1 MDQKRPTI
9 AGDEEMAAEE
19 PLKPALQKPPGF
31 RDQQNQPLAPPSGT
45 ATLPRRRPR
54 PIHPASLYP
63 EKKRRCSFCRVFC
76 CCVCIFLAVIL
87 LIFLIAVAVFF
98 LWYSPKLPV
107 VRLASFKISNFN
119 FSDGKSDDG
128 WSFLTADTTAVLDFR
143 NPNGKLTFYYGDA
156 DVAVILG
163 EKDFETN
170 LGSTKV
176 KGFIE
181 KPGNRTA
188 VIVPTRVRK
197 RQVDDPTA
205 KRLQAELKG
214 KKLLVTVTA
223 KTKVG
228 LAVGSRKIVTVGA
241 LCKMEQFREIGEV
254 LGSIR
259 ALMVFKDNIQINQRQ
274 CSLLLDLFT
283 AAYESISES
292 MRSNLRF
299 KEKNTKWKI
308 LEQPLR
314 ELLWVVREGE
324 AYVRMSLEP
333 KLGFW
338 AKAIV
343 LHCNRD
349 CTELH
354 IHNLLSCLPIIVE
367 AIETAGEVSG
377 WDEEEMSKKRL
388 VHSNKYMKQW
398 NDSQMF
404 TWKFGREYLVTE
416 DFCNRFESA
425 WTEDR
430 WILIKELQEKKQP
443 GSSKHDWKMAD
454 FLLKHLG
461 DGNESP
467 KLFPSSLLVNT
478 KDYQVKK
485 RLGNGS
491 QYKEITWLGESF
503 ALRHFFGDIDAL
515 LPKVTPLLS
524 LSHPNIVYYL
534 CGFTDEEKKE
544 CFLVMELMSKTL
556 GMHIKEVCGPRK
568 KNTLSL
574 PVAVDLM
581 LQIALGMEYLHSKR
595 IYHGELNPS
604 NILVKPRSHQS
615 GDGYLLGKIF
625 GFGLNSVKGFSSKS
639 ASLTSQNE
647 NFPFIWYSPEVLE
660 EQEQSGTVGS
670 LKHTDKSDVYSFG
683 MVCFELLTGKVPFE
697 DSHLQGDKM
706 SRNIRAGERPLFP
719 FNSPKFI
726 TNLTKRCWH
735 ADPNQRPTFSSVS
748 RILRYIK
755 RFLALNPEYHSS
767 SQQDPSIAPP
777 VDYCEIESKLLQ
789 KLSWESTEL
798 TQVSQVP
805 FEMFAY
811 RVVERAQTCKKNN
824 LRETSESGSEWASC
838 SEDEGGAGSDEQVSY
853 EKERRLSCSSDVGMS
868 KKQVSNL
875 LKRASSLKPIQKPGT
890 TPRGRSRHPPLSPC
904 GQSMRANSES
914 QLILIS
920 PRIRRSNSGH
930 ASDSELS

>member
-1 MDQKRPTI
+1 
-9 AGDEEMAAEE
+9 
-19 PLKPALQKPPGF
+19 
-31 RDQQNQPLAPPSGT
+31 
-45 ATLPRRRPR
+45 
-54 PIHPASLYP
+54 
-63 EKKRRCSFCRVFC
+63 
-76 CCVCIFLAVIL
+76 
-87 LIFLIAVAVFF
+87 
-98 LWYSPKLPV
+98 
-107 VRLASFKISNFN
+107 
-119 FSDGKSDDG
+119 
-128 WSFLTADTTAVLDFR
+128 
-143 NPNGKLTFYYGDA
+143 
-156 DVAVILG
+156 
-163 EKDFETN
+163 
-170 LGSTKV
+170 
-176 KGFIE
+176 
-181 KPGNRTA
+181 
-188 VIVPTRVRK
+188 
-197 RQVDDPTA
+197 
-205 KRLQAELKG
+205 
-214 KKLLVTVTA
+214 
-223 KTKVG
+223 
-228 LAVGSRKIVTVGA
+228 
-241 LCKMEQFREIGEV
+241 MEQFREIGEV

-259 ALMVFKDNIQINQRQ
+259 ASMVFKDNIQINQRQ
-274 CSLLLDLFT
+274 CTLLLDLFT
-283 AAYESISES
+283 AAYDSISES

-314 ELLWVVREGE
+314 ELLWVVKEGE

-338 AKAIV
+338 AKAVV
-343 LHCNRD
+343 LHCNRE

-367 AIETAGEVSG
+367 AIETVGEVSG
-377 WDEEEMSKKRL
+377 WDEEEMSKRKL

-398 NDSQMF
+398 NDPQMF

-443 GSSKHDWKMAD
+443 GSSKHDRKMAD
-454 FLLKHLG
+454 FLLKNLG
-461 DGNESP
+461 DGNECP
-467 KLFPSSLLVNT
+467 KLFPSSLLVSA

-515 LPKVTPLLS
+515 LPQVTPLLS

-544 CFLVMELMSKTL
+544 CFLVTELMSKTL

-604 NILVKPRSHQS
+604 NILVKPRRSNQS
-615 GDGYLLGKIF
+615 GDGYLHGKVF

-639 ASLTSQNE
+639 ASLTGQNE

-660 EQEQSGTVGS
+660 EQEQSGTAGS
-670 LKHTDKSDVYSFG
+670 LKYTDKSDVYSFG

-697 DSHLQGDKM
+697 ESHLQGDKM

-719 FNSPKFI
+719 FHSPKFI

-735 ADPNQRPTFSSVS
+735 ADPNQRPTFSSIS

-755 RFLALNPEYHSS
+755 RFLALNQECQSS
-767 SQQDPSIAPP
+767 SQQDPPIAPP
-777 VDYCEIESKLLQ
+777 VDYCEIETKLLQ

-805 FEMFAY
+805 FQMFAY
-811 RVVERAQTCKKNN
+811 RVVERAKTCKKNN
-824 LRETSESGSEWASC
+824 FETSESGSEWASC
-838 SEDEGGAGSDEQVSY
+838 SEDEGGTGSDEHVSS
-853 EKERRLSCSSDVGMS
+853 EKERRLSCSNDAGMS
-868 KKQVSNL
+868 KKHVSKL
-875 LKRASSLKPIQKPGT
+875 VKRASGLKPIQKPGNQYIEA
-890 TPRGRSRHPPLSPC
+890 PY
-904 GQSMRANSES
+904 
-914 QLILIS
+914 I
-920 PRIRRSNSGH
+920 
-930 ASDSELS
+930 

>member
-1 MDQKRPTI
+1 MD
-9 AGDEEMAAEE
+9 
-19 PLKPALQKPPGF
+19 
-31 RDQQNQPLAPPSGT
+31 
-45 ATLPRRRPR
+45 
-54 PIHPASLYP
+54 
-63 EKKRRCSFCRVFC
+63 
-76 CCVCIFLAVIL
+76 
-87 LIFLIAVAVFF
+87 
-98 LWYSPKLPV
+98 
-107 VRLASFKISNFN
+107 
-119 FSDGKSDDG
+119 
-128 WSFLTADTTAVLDFR
+128 
-143 NPNGKLTFYYGDA
+143 
-156 DVAVILG
+156 
-163 EKDFETN
+163 
-170 LGSTKV
+170 
-176 KGFIE
+176 
-181 KPGNRTA
+181 
-188 VIVPTRVRK
+188 
-197 RQVDDPTA
+197 
-205 KRLQAELKG
+205 
-214 KKLLVTVTA
+214 
-223 KTKVG
+223 
-228 LAVGSRKIVTVGA
+228 
-241 LCKMEQFREIGEV
+241 QFREIGEV

-259 ALMVFKDNIQINQRQ
+259 ALMVFKDSIQINQRQ

-283 AAYESISES
+283 AAYESISVS

-343 LHCNRD
+343 LHSNRD

-367 AIETAGEVSG
+367 AIETASEVSG

-430 WILIKELQEKKQP
+430 WILIKELQEKKQS
-443 GSSKHDWKMAD
+443 GSSKHERKMAD

-467 KLFPSSLLVNT
+467 KLFPSSLLDNT

-515 LPKVTPLLS
+515 LPQITPLLS

-544 CFLVMELMSKTL
+544 CFLVMELMRKTL

-604 NILVKPRSHQS
+604 NILVKPRSNQS

-660 EQEQSGTVGS
+660 EQEQSGTAGS
-670 LKHTDKSDVYSFG
+670 LKYSDKSDVYSFG
-683 MVCFELLTGKVPFE
+683 MVSFELLTGKVPFE

-735 ADPNQRPTFSSVS
+735 ADPNQRPTFSSIS

-755 RFLALNPEYHSS
+755 RFLALNPECYSS
-767 SQQDPSIAPP
+767 SQQDPSIAPT
-777 VDYCEIESKLLQ
+777 VDYCEIETKLLQ

-798 TQVSQVP
+798 TKVSQVP
-805 FEMFAY
+805 FQMFAY
-811 RVVERAQTCKKNN
+811 RVVERAKTCEKDN
-824 LRETSESGSEWASC
+824 LREPSESGSEWASC
-838 SEDEGGAGSDEQVSY
+838 SEDEGGAGSDEQLSY
-853 EKERRLSCSSDVGMS
+853 AKERRLSCSSNDVGMS

-875 LKRASSLKPIQKPGT
+875 LKRASSLKPIQKPG
-890 TPRGRSRHPPLSPC
+890 
-904 GQSMRANSES
+904 EIIIS
-914 QLILIS
+914 QYIYIYS
-920 PRIRRSNSGH
+920 HKNKY
-930 ASDSELS
+930 ELC

>member
-1 MDQKRPTI
+1 
-9 AGDEEMAAEE
+9 
-19 PLKPALQKPPGF
+19 
-31 RDQQNQPLAPPSGT
+31 
-45 ATLPRRRPR
+45 
-54 PIHPASLYP
+54 
-63 EKKRRCSFCRVFC
+63 
-76 CCVCIFLAVIL
+76 
-87 LIFLIAVAVFF
+87 
-98 LWYSPKLPV
+98 
-107 VRLASFKISNFN
+107 
-119 FSDGKSDDG
+119 
-128 WSFLTADTTAVLDFR
+128 
-143 NPNGKLTFYYGDA
+143 
-156 DVAVILG
+156 
-163 EKDFETN
+163 
-170 LGSTKV
+170 
-176 KGFIE
+176 
-181 KPGNRTA
+181 
-188 VIVPTRVRK
+188 
-197 RQVDDPTA
+197 
-205 KRLQAELKG
+205 
-214 KKLLVTVTA
+214 
-223 KTKVG
+223 
-228 LAVGSRKIVTVGA
+228 
-241 LCKMEQFREIGEV
+241 MEQFREIGEV

-274 CSLLLDLFT
+274 CALLLDLFT
-283 AAYESISES
+283 AAYDSISES

-314 ELLWVVREGE
+314 ELLLVLTEGE

-333 KLGFW
+333 KIGFW
-338 AKAIV
+338 AKAIM

-354 IHNLLSCLPIIVE
+354 IHNLLSCLPSIIE

-377 WDEEEMSKKRL
+377 WDEEEMSKKKL

-416 DFCNRFESA
+416 ESCNRFESA

-443 GSSKHDWKMAD
+443 GSSKHDRKMAD
-454 FLLKHLG
+454 FLFKKLG
-461 DGNESP
+461 DGNECP
-467 KLFPSSLLVNT
+467 KLFPSSLLVSA

-485 RLGNGS
+485 RLGSGS

-515 LPKVTPLLS
+515 LPQVTQLLS

-544 CFLVMELMSKTL
+544 CFLVTELMSKTL
-556 GMHIKEVCGPRK
+556 GTHIKEVCGPRK

-581 LQIALGMEYLHSKR
+581 LQIALGMEYLHSKK

-604 NILVKPRSHQS
+604 NILVKPRRSNQY
-615 GDGYLLGKIF
+615 GDGYHHLHEKIF

-639 ASLTSQNE
+639 ASLTGQNE

-660 EQEQSGTVGS
+660 EQEQSGTAGS
-670 LKHTDKSDVYSFG
+670 LKYTDKSDVYSFG

-719 FNSPKFI
+719 FHSPRLI

-735 ADPNQRPTFSSVS
+735 ADPDQRPTFSSIS

-755 RFLALNPEYHSS
+755 RFLALNQECHSS
-767 SQQDPSIAPP
+767 SQQDPPIASP
-777 VDYCEIESKLLQ
+777 VDYCEIETKLLQ
-789 KLSWESTEL
+789 KLSWETTEL

-805 FEMFAY
+805 FQMFAY
-811 RVVERAQTCKKNN
+811 RVVERARTCKKNN
-824 LRETSESGSEWASC
+824 MEASESGSEWASC
-838 SEDEGGAGSDEQVSY
+838 SEDEGGTGSDEQ
-853 EKERRLSCSSDVGMS
+853 EKERRLSISNDVGMMS
-868 KKQVSNL
+868 KKKHVSKL
-875 LKRASSLKPIQKPGT
+875 VKRASGLKPIKNPG
-890 TPRGRSRHPPLSPC
+890 TPRGKSRHPPLSPC
-904 GQSMRANSES
+904 GQSMRTNSES

-920 PRIRRSNSGH
+920 PKIRRTNSGH